1 MKLLIIE
8 DEPGLREAISEALQR
23 DSYLADGID
32 NAEDGLD
39 MVRTGIYDLII
50 LDIMLPRIDGL
61 EFLRI
66 IRNMHIDTP
75 VILLTAISQLSYK
88 LEGLNS
94 GADDYITKPF
104 EMEELLARIRTVLR
118 RQDAA
123 STAGSRSIIIG
134 DLVLNPLNNS
144 ISKAGNDR
152 SVQLAKKEFHI
163 LEYLM
168 RNAGIILSREQITLK
183 VWGYDSNAEYN
194 NVDVYISYIRKKL
207 SFLGVAVQI
216 KAVRGLGYKIIEEA
230 END

>member
-8 DEPGLREAISEALQR
+8 DEPGLREAIAEALQR